1 MAAKNLAFLLL
12 KENVI
17 AGNVNLP
24 SVLRKHSQGNSDVY
38 FS

>member
-1 MAAKNLAFLLL
+1 MVAKNLAFLLL

-17 AGNVNLP
+17 TDNVNLP
-24 SVLRKHSQGNSDVY
+24 SVLRKPSQGNNDVY